1 MEQNVNLKMKTK
13 KTRNSPS
20 SPKSRGGFSPSPRL
34 RRTAAQSN
42 GGGLPIAAAKTT
54 YAAIRKRAKA
64 LEKETVRFLADL
76 VRTQSF
82 SSKEKNVIGVIKKEM
97 RKIGFD
103 GIRIDGLGNIIGRMG
118 RGKRAIA
125 FDGHVDTVYPGDLS
139 QWDFDPFTPFVRNGK
154 IWGRGTVDQK
164 GGVATMI
171 HAGRVIKEL
180 GLNDQFTIYFTA
192 TVMEEDCDGLCWQY
206 LLDAEKLKP
215 ELVVIT
221 EPTNLNIYRGHRGRM
236 EIRVEVKGR
245 SCHGSAPE
253 RGDNAIYKISRV
265 ALEIEKLNQR
275 LKGDPFLGKG
285 TVTISEVKSSSP
297 SLCAV
302 ADEAGIHLD
311 RRLTDGETK
320 ESAVAEVK
328 DAARR
333 AGCPDAKVYVLRYA
347 EAAYTGKV
355 YPTEKYYPTW
365 ALDKKSPWLKNAVE
379 SYAGVLGRQPLVDKW
394 TFSTNGIATAGMK
407 GIPTFGL
414 GPGNE
419 VYAHAANE
427 ACPVSHLSD
436 AVAFYAAFV
445 ARLNGKV

>member
-1 MEQNVNLKMKTK
+1 MKTK
-13 KTRNSPS
+13 K
-20 SPKSRGGFSPSPRL
+20 
-34 RRTAAQSN
+34 
-42 GGGLPIAAAKTT
+42 LPIT
-54 YAAIRKRAKA
+54 YDLIQQCAKA
-64 LEKETVRFLADL
+64 MEKDTTRFLADL

-82 SSKEKNVIGVIKKEM
+82 SSKEKNVVAVVKKEM
-97 RKIGFD
+97 QKIGFD
-103 GIRIDGLGNIIGRMG
+103 SIRVDGLGNIIGRIG
-118 RGKRAIA
+118 RGKRVIA

-139 QWDFDPFTPFVRNGK
+139 QWQFDPFKPFVEDGK

-171 HAGRVIKEL
+171 HAGKLIKEL
-180 GLNDQFTIYFTA
+180 ALNDQFTIYFTA

-206 LLDAEKLKP
+206 LLNVEKLKP

-221 EPTNLNIYRGHRGRM
+221 EPTNMNIYRGHRGRM

-253 RGDNAIYKISRV
+253 RGDNAIYKIARI
-265 ALEIEKLNQR
+265 ALEIEKLNER
-275 LKGDPFLGKG
+275 LKSDPFLGKG

-302 ADEAGIHLD
+302 ADEAQIHLD

-320 ESAVAEVK
+320 DSAIAEVK
-328 DAARR
+328 EAAAR
-333 AGCPDAKVYVLRYA
+333 AGCPDAKVYVLTYA
-347 EAAYTGKV
+347 EPAYTGKV

-365 ALDKKSPWLKNAVE
+365 ALSEQSSYLCDAVAAY
-379 SYAGVLGRQPLVDKW
+379 SGVLGKKPLVDKW
-394 TFSTNGIATAGMK
+394 TFSTNGIATAGLK

-419 VYAHAANE
+419 IYAHAANE
-427 ACPVSHLSD
+427 ACPIEHLSG

-445 ARLNGKV
+445 AKLNGKV

>member
-1 MEQNVNLKMKTK
+1 V
-13 KTRNSPS
+13 
-20 SPKSRGGFSPSPRL
+20 
-34 RRTAAQSN
+34 
-42 GGGLPIAAAKTT
+42 
-54 YAAIRKRAKA
+54 KA
-64 LEKETVRFLADL
+64 
-76 VRTQSF
+76 
-82 SSKEKNVIGVIKKEM
+82 
-97 RKIGFD
+97 
-103 GIRIDGLGNIIGRMG
+103 
-118 RGKRAIA
+118 
-125 FDGHVDTVYPGDLS
+125 
-139 QWDFDPFTPFVRNGK
+139 GK

-171 HAGRVIKEL
+171 HAGRLIKEL
-180 GLNDQFTIYFTA
+180 GLNDQFTVLFTS
-192 TVMEEDCDGLCWQY
+192 TVMEEDCYGLCWQY
-206 LLDAEKLKP
+206 LLNVGKLKP

-221 EPTNLNIYRGHRGRM
+221 EPTNMNIYRGHRGRM
-236 EIRVEVKGR
+236 EIRVEVKGK

-253 RGDNAIYKISRV
+253 RGDNAIYKIARI
-265 ALEIEKLNQR
+265 ALEIEKLNER

-320 ESAVAEVK
+320 TSAIAEVK
-328 DAARR
+328 DAAKR
-333 AGCPDAKVYVLRYA
+333 AGYPDAKVYVLTYE

-365 ALDKKSPWLKNAVE
+365 ALEEKSPYLKNAVAA
-379 SYAGVLGRQPLVDKW
+379 YAGVLGKQPFVDKW

-419 VYAHAANE
+419 GYAHAANE
-427 ACPVSHLSD
+427 ACPVEHLSG
-436 AVAFYAAFV
+436 AVAFYAALV
-445 ARLNGKV
+445 AKLNGKV

>member
-1 MEQNVNLKMKTK
+1 MSFE
-13 KTRNSPS
+13 
-20 SPKSRGGFSPSPRL
+20 
-34 RRTAAQSN
+34 
-42 GGGLPIAAAKTT
+42 
-54 YAAIRKRAKA
+54 AIRQRAKA
-64 LEKETVRFLADL
+64 MEGDTVRFLSDL

-82 SSKEKNVIGVIKKEM
+82 SSKEGRVAAVIRKEM
-97 RKIGFD
+97 KKIGFN
-103 GIRIDGLGNIIGRMG
+103 GIKVDGLGNVIGRIGSG
-118 RGKRAIA
+118 RRVIA
-125 FDGHVDTVYPGDLS
+125 FDGHIDTVYPGDLS
-139 QWDFDPFTPFVRNGK
+139 QWTFNPFQPKVEDGK

-171 HAGRVIKEL
+171 HAGRIIKEM
-180 GLNDQFTIYFTA
+180 GLNDQFTVYFTA

-206 LLDAEKLKP
+206 ILNEDKLKP

-253 RGDNAIYKISRV
+253 RGDNAIYKIARI
-265 ALEIEKLNQR
+265 ALEIEKLNER
-275 LKGDPFLGKG
+275 LRGDPFLGKG

-302 ADEAGIHLD
+302 ADEAGLHLD
-311 RRLTDGETK
+311 RRLTTGETK
-320 ESAVAEVK
+320 ESALAEVQ
-328 DAARR
+328 DAAAR
-333 AGCPDAKVYVLRYA
+333 AGYPDAKVYVLNYA

-365 ALDKKSPWLKNAVE
+365 VMAEDSPYLQNAVGAF
-379 SYAGVLGRQPLVDKW
+379 AGVLGRPPVVDKW

-407 GIPTFGL
+407 GIPTLGL

-427 ACPVSHLSD
+427 ACPVEHLSE
-436 AVAFYAAFV
+436 AVAFYAALV
-445 ARLNGKV
+445 AKLNGKV

>member
-1 MEQNVNLKMKTK
+1 METNLKK
-13 KTRNSPS
+13 
-20 SPKSRGGFSPSPRL
+20 
-34 RRTAAQSN
+34 
-42 GGGLPIAAAKTT
+42 
-54 YAAIRKRAKA
+54 AIRHPDTPPAATSFEAIRRRAKEMEGDTA
-64 LEKETVRFLADL
+64 RFLGDL

-82 SSKEKNVIGVIKKEM
+82 SSKEAAVITVIKGEM
-97 RKIGFD
+97 ERIGFD
-103 GIRIDGLGNIIGRMG
+103 EIRVDGLGNIIGRIG
-118 RGKRAIA
+118 SGPRVIA
-125 FDGHVDTVYPGDLS
+125 FDGHVDTVYPGDRS
-139 QWDFDPFTPFVRNGK
+139 QWTFDPFDGTVVDGKVR
-154 IWGRGTVDQK
+154 GRGSVDQK

-171 HAGRVIKEL
+171 HAGRIIKEL
-180 GLNDQFTIYFTA
+180 GLNDKFTLYFTG

-206 LLDAEKLKP
+206 ILNEDGIRP

-253 RGDNAIYKISRV
+253 RGDNAIYKIARV
-265 ALEIEKLNQR
+265 ALEVEKLNER
-275 LKGDPFLGKG
+275 LRSDPFLGKG

-311 RRLTDGETK
+311 RRLTYGETK
-320 ESAVAEVK
+320 ESAIAEVR
-328 DAARR
+328 DAAAR
-333 AGCPDAKVYVLRYA
+333 AGCPDARVRVLNYA

-365 ALDKKSPWLKNAVE
+365 ALDPASPFLRSAVE
-379 SYAGVLGRQPLVDKW
+379 AYTGALGKAPLVDKW

-407 GIPTFGL
+407 GIPTLGL

-419 VYAHAANE
+419 VFAHAADE
-427 ACPVSHLSD
+427 ACPVEHLSA
-436 AVAFYAAFV
+436 AVAFYAALV
-445 ARLNGKV
+445 ARLNGKA